1 MLSHAA
7 RANFDN
13 AMRKNVMEFNML
25 WPARNAAILA
35 ALVLAVCLA
44 SPGIAATPTAS
55 GDPFDQ
61 LKGDWKGGGRVILA
75 DGSVKQVTCTAKY
88 KVAGSNVTQ
97 TMNCKGEDY
106 EVNATLKVTDKD
118 GKIKGSWNESV
129 YAASGSVSGS
139 AKGNLVHAVIAGD
152 KFSGRMSIKLTD
164 KGHSINVLQR
174 DAKSG
179 AYHLATSLSFTR

>member
-1 MLSHAA
+1 MPPEPI
-7 RANFDN
+7 FDN
-13 AMRKNVMEFNML
+13 AMRGNVMQFIVL
-25 WPARNAAILA
+25 RPARKAAILIGLILGA
-35 ALVLAVCLA
+35 CLVSRAE
-44 SPGIAATPTAS
+44 AATPAPS

-106 EVNATLKVTDKD
+106 EVNATLKVNDKD
-118 GKIKGSWNESV
+118 GKIKGSWNESI
-129 YAASGSVSGS
+129 YAASGSVSGT

-164 KGHSINVLQR
+164 KGHTINVLQR

-179 AYHLATSLSFTR
+179 SYHLATSLSFTR